1 MVTKMVNFLLLSL
14 RLYRRWLLTFPLF
27 LFASTLL
34 AFEVQPAPETFI
46 PSKDNT
52 PILMLDNHGER
63 SYISRADIELLPLYS
78 ITLYH
83 FKGIH
88 GVFTGAWLK
97 DLLSDQ
103 NIDEA
108 ATLRFIAHDD
118 YSVFITSEDRHKR
131 DYLLI
136 TRLNGEPLTLN
147 DFGPTLLIV
156 PAEAEA
162 VQAGA
167 TDMTHWVWSIRDIF
181 IQ

>member
-1 MVTKMVNFLLLSL
+1 MINFLLPSL
-14 RLYRRWLLTFPLF
+14 RLLRRLLLIFPIGLF
-27 LFASTLL
+27 TSTLS
-34 AFEVQPAPETFI
+34 AFEVQPVPEKFI
-46 PSKDNT
+46 PSQDNT
-52 PILMLDNHGER
+52 PILMLDIHGE
-63 SYISRADIELLPLYS
+63 SNYISRTDIELLPLYS
-78 ITLYH
+78 ISLYH

-103 NIDEA
+103 NIDKA

-131 DYLLI
+131 DYLLV
-136 TRLNGEPLTLN
+136 TRLDGEPLTLN